1 MPLPSTAGRNISA
14 KPTSMAGAALAASGS
29 CSSSSSGT
37 IGADSQLKIGVYSAI
52 ARDRVP
58 MAITSGSRPS
68 QISTTLCTP
77 TLTICAGDGLLL
89 ARLTACSTPQRS
101 SELPLG
107 TSSLI
112 CLPTPATYS
121 SFFHDSGGM
130 RGVMMAAARPATTTV
145 R

>member
-1 MPLPSTAGRNISA
+1 M
-14 KPTSMAGAALAASGS
+14 
-29 CSSSSSGT
+29 
-37 IGADSQLKIGVYSAI
+37 GADSQLKIGVNSAM
-52 ARDRVP
+52 ANDTVP

-68 QISTTLCTP
+68 QMSTTLCTP
-77 TLTICAGDGLLL
+77 TLTICPGEGLAL
-89 ARLTACSTPQRS
+89 ARLTACSRPQRS
-101 SELPLG
+101 SEVPAG

-121 SFFHDSGGM
+121 SFFHDSGGI